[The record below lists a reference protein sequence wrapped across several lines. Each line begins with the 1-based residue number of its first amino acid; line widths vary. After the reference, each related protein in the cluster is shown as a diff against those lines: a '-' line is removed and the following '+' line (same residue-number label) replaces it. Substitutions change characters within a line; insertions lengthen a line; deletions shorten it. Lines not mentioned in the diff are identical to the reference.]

1 MNNTVNQQDD
11 GNPLKEL
18 VAFGKKWTSYFSG
31 VEQLVNEHARLQEY
45 VAKLEE
51 EKSQLEDDKAQLEA
65 DKAQLEDALEQAKKG
80 DEWSSRV
87 TYENVVEQIAA
98 CEDTKERD
106 EARKL
111 IEPLLKRPMVTRFRR
126 DIKRRVKELND
137 ESMGVANITIG
148 QAEVNVQSPGNT
160 IAHTVYNNSV
170 EA

>member
-18 VAFGKKWTSYFSG
+18 VAFGKKWTSYISG
-31 VEQLVNEHARLQEY
+31 VEQLVDEHARLQEY
-45 VAKLEE
+45 VAKLEK
-51 EKSQLEDDKAQLEA
+51 EKSQLEA

>member
-31 VEQLVNEHARLQEY
+31 VEQLVDEHARLQEY

-51 EKSQLEDDKAQLEA
+51 EKS
-65 DKAQLEDALEQAKKG
+65 QLEDALEQAKKG